1 MAIGNPITNENDFR
15 INKFTPNQGQTSFT
29 INNGYQVGK
38 ISVFR
43 NGVRLTDG
51 IDFTASDG
59 SNVILN
65 TGCDLGD
72 DLVIE
77 VLDTFSVAGVDAAVG
92 IQSSGSS
99 IGNAKTLNFVGTG
112 NTFSVSGNTIDISI
126 SSGGATGGGTDKVF
140 QENQRVVNTNY
151 TLSAGYSAMSV
162 GPVTISAGATVTVP
176 GSERWVVL

>member
-1 MAIGNPITNENDFR
+1 MAIGNPITSENNYR
-15 INKFTPNQGQTSFT
+15 LAKFVATQGQTLFT
-29 INNGYQVGK
+29 IGNGYQIGR
-38 ISVFR
+38 IAVFK

-51 IDFTASDG
+51 IDFTAADG
-59 SNVILN
+59 TTVTLNVGTNLN
-65 TGCDLGD
+65 D
-72 DLVIE
+72 DVVVE
-77 VLDTFSVAGVDAAVG
+77 VLDTFSVADADVVG

-112 NTFSVSGNTIDISI
+112 NTFRVSGNTIDVSI
-126 SSGGATGGGTDKVF
+126 SSGGATGGGIDKVF

-162 GPVTISAGATVTVP
+162 GPVTISAGATVTIP